1 MLQINLKP
9 STKQLRQFGYIAVVA
24 LSIIATLAYLKKGL
38 LGIDF
43 GESTPLVAG
52 FLLGTGLLLGLFS
65 ILAPGLNRYPFLAL
79 TFITYPIGFC
89 LSYVIMIFLFY
100 GVITP
105 VGLILRLVGRD
116 PLQRRFDKGAASYW
130 VSPRERR
137 SKEDYFKQF

>member
-1 MLQINLKP
+1 MLEINFKP

-24 LSIIATLAYLKKGL
+24 SSIIATLAYVKNGL
-38 LGIDF
+38 LGFDF
-43 GESTPLVAG
+43 GESTPLIAG
-52 FLLGTGLLLGLFS
+52 LLLGTGLLLGLFS
-65 ILAPGLNRYPFLAL
+65 AVAPDLNRYPFLAL

-89 LSYVIMIFLFY
+89 LSYVILIFLFY

-116 PLQRRFDKGAASYW
+116 PLRRKFEPDAPTYW

>member
-1 MLQINLKP
+1 MLKINLKP

-24 LSIIATLAYLKKGL
+24 LSILAAVAFFKNGL
-38 LGIDF
+38 LGFDF
-43 GESTPLVAG
+43 GESTPLISG
-52 FLLGTGLLLGLFS
+52 MLLGAGLLLGSFS
-65 ILAPGLNRYPFLAL
+65 LVAPHLNRYPFLFL

-105 VGLILRLVGRD
+105 VGLLLRLVGRD
-116 PLQRRFDKGAASYW
+116 PLQRRFEPDAPTYW
-130 VSPRERR
+130 VSPTARK